1 VFKGDTRAPLV
12 WRELEEW
19 MRAEWR
25 HPLLSYPLIPVS
37 VAIDY
42 GGPTGNAAAAFVK
55 RHSRERVYTIKGMG
69 GIARIGQA
77 WVTLNKQ
84 GLALLAS
91 DSPKFDLYSRL
102 NVLENGPGKVHT
114 PKCRPLSWYEG
125 LVSEVIVQKKD
136 GRGFPIRRFF
146 LPQHRRNEPLDCRC
160 YAAAALVLLRPEWE
174 KIEKR
179 FPAGEQVAP
188 AQEVQQQPAQAA
200 AKLSED
206 SRRRPDG
213 THYRQRPRGHSFW
226 GPGGIANI

>member
-1 VFKGDTRAPLV
+1 L
-12 WRELEEW
+12 LE
-19 MRAEWR
+19 
-25 HPLLSYPLIPVS
+25 HPLISVC

-55 RHSRERVYTIKGMG
+55 RHSRERVYAIKGMG

-114 PKCRPLSWYEG
+114 PKCRPLSWYEDP
-125 LVSEVIVQKKD
+125 VSEVIVQKKD
-136 GRGFPIRRFF
+136 ARGFPVRRFF

-160 YAAAALVLLRPEWE
+160 YAMAALVLLRPEWE

-179 FPAGEQVAP
+179 FPVGDPKEEIPSGSSPPQ
-188 AQEVQQQPAQAA
+188 QQQPAQAA
-200 AKLSED
+200 ARPSER

-213 THYRQRPRGHSFW
+213 MHRRQRPRGLSVW
-226 GPGGIANI
+226 GPGGITSV